1 MFSDLAFVII
11 VLLCIAITMFNLT
24 VGATVTAMVCLAECG
39 ALYMRF
45 LKQPLCSQEVDYDEE
60 NSEV

>member
-1 MFSDLAFVII
+1 MFSDLVFVII
-11 VLLCIAITMFNLT
+11 VLLCIAIAMFNLT

-39 ALYMRF
+39 ALYRRF
-45 LKQPLCSQEVDYDEE
+45 LKQPPRSQEVDYDEE